1 VNVVVR
7 KQKKLTETEFESQK
21 ASFLDN
27 ADIKQIIL
35 CLNLLKDN
43 EVILVTEETE
53 SSNDNKLFKKIP
65 TICRELSIQTMTL
78 PEILNKHYSIN
89 INVN

>member
-1 VNVVVR
+1 VVR

-53 SSNDNKLFKKIP
+53 SSNDN
-65 TICRELSIQTMTL
+65 
-78 PEILNKHYSIN
+78 
-89 INVN
+89 